1 MDIQP
6 AHLNRDSFRD
16 SFKGLVTLK
25 IIIHLPIGC
34 PINNIISLQ
43 HLAAQVAEIAMVDL
57 LFPALP
63 LPGAELRF
71 ATLKARV

>member
-1 MDIQP
+1 MAAAGQ
-6 AHLNRDSFRD
+6 
-16 SFKGLVTLK
+16 V
-25 IIIHLPIGC
+25 
-34 PINNIISLQ
+34 Q

-63 LPGAELRF
+63 LPGAELRC